1 MELADAL
8 DFASSSHNGV
18 LVTLKRD
25 GRPQLSNISHA
36 VVDGVIGISIT
47 DGRAKTKNL
56 RRDPRASLYV
66 SSPDFWSYVVL
77 EGNAELTPVAAAPD
91 DATVEQLV
99 TLFRA
104 VQGKEHPDWD
114 EYRNAMVNDKR
125 LIVWLRPTNAY
136 GFTRAV
142 RGGGRLRRITARA
155 LPPHRAVG
163 EPKALERIGSHRH
176 AVARHVG
183 QAVPTA
189 CHRDRPLEVLVQVI
203 GPLAHAPVE

>member
-1 MELADAL
+1 MELADAF

-66 SSPDFWSYVVL
+66 GAPTSGPTSCSKATPS
-77 EGNAELTPVAAAPD
+77 LTPVAAAPD
-91 DATVEQLV
+91 DVTVEQLV

-104 VQGKEHPDWD
+104 GAGQG
-114 EYRNAMVNDKR
+114 A
-125 LIVWLRPTNAY
+125 
-136 GFTRAV
+136 
-142 RGGGRLRRITARA
+142 
-155 LPPHRAVG
+155 
-163 EPKALERIGSHRH
+163 
-176 AVARHVG
+176 
-183 QAVPTA
+183 
-189 CHRDRPLEVLVQVI
+189 PLS
-203 GPLAHAPVE
+203 G

>member
-1 MELADAL
+1 M

-114 EYRNAMVNDKR
+114 EYRNVMVNDKR

-136 GFTRAV
+136 GFTRGCGASAAA
-142 RGGGRLRRITARA
+142 RCDNRASDGRLRAALRHTGPSGNRKRSSESGRIVT
-155 LPPHRAVG
+155 P
-163 EPKALERIGSHRH
+163 
-176 AVARHVG
+176 
-183 QAVPTA
+183 
-189 CHRDRPLEVLVQVI
+189 
-203 GPLAHAPVE
+203 